1 MGSISNTGPSAADE
15 TFDYIIV
22 GAGLSG
28 INTAYYLQTNGP
40 PNATYAIMEGR
51 SRLGGTWDL
60 FRYPGIRS
68 DSDIYTFGFS
78 WNPWKGDKP
87 LAEGPDICSYLA
99 KSASMHGID
108 RHIRYQHR
116 VVSAD
121 WDSDTS
127 RWVLQ
132 VTTGDEKIKTF
143 SARFVV
149 LGTGYY
155 DYKEP
160 LAAEIPGIQDFKGQ
174 VIHPQFWPEDLDYR
188 NKNIVIVGSGATAI
202 TLLPNIATDAAHV
215 TMLQRSPGYI
225 FSMPSRRGLLSKFFM
240 SVLPRSFTARF
251 LRIQYF
257 ILSTLLY
264 YYCRQ
269 FPKAARR
276 LLVGAAKMQL
286 PPNVPVDP
294 HFKPRYNPWDQR
306 LCVCPDADFY
316 AALRSGKSDV
326 VTDAIDRVTDS
337 EIVLKGGATLR
348 PDIIITATGLRIRFA
363 GSISISVDGVPVDVS
378 TKYSYKACML
388 QDVPNMAYVFG
399 YANASWTLGAEA
411 TSSYLVRLWRAMDAK
426 GVRSVTP
433 QPENLNMKRHV
444 AVNLNSTYLQNAM
457 KVFPRFGTGI
467 WAPRTNY
474 LVDLWKA
481 TMGDVFR
488 GLQVR

>member
-1 MGSISNTGPSAADE
+1 MGSISNSDPSTADE

-22 GAGLSG
+22 GAGISG
-28 INTAYYLQTNGP
+28 INTAYYLQAHGP
-40 PNATYAIMEGR
+40 PNATYAIFEGR
-51 SRLGGTWDL
+51 ARMGGTWDL

-78 WNPWKGDKP
+78 WNPWKGDYP
-87 LAEGPDICSYLA
+87 LAGGGDICSYLA
-99 KSASMHGID
+99 ESASKHGID
-108 RHIRYQHR
+108 RHIRYQHQ
-116 VVSAD
+116 VVSAN
-121 WDSDTS
+121 WDSGAA

-132 VTTGDEKIKTF
+132 VTTGDEKVKTV

-155 DYKEP
+155 DYEQP
-160 LAAEIPGIQDFKGQ
+160 LATEIPGIQNFKGQ
-174 VIHPQFWPEDLDYR
+174 VVHPQFWPEDLEYR
-188 NKNIVIVGSGATAI
+188 DKNVVIIGSGATAV

-225 FSMPSRRGLLSKFFM
+225 FSMPSRRGLFSRFLMFI
-240 SVLPRSFTARF
+240 LPQSITGRL

-257 ILSTLLY
+257 ILGTLLY

-269 FPKAARR
+269 FPQAARR
-276 LLVGAAKMQL
+276 LLMGAAKMQL

-294 HFKPRYNPWDQR
+294 HFKPRYNPWEQR

-316 AALRSGKSDV
+316 AALRSGKAEV
-326 VTDAIDRVTDS
+326 ATDFIDRVTDS
-337 EIVLKGGATLR
+337 EIVLKSGAALR

-363 GSISISVDGVPVDVS
+363 GSISISVDGVPVDLN
-378 TKYSYKACML
+378 TKYSYKTCML

-399 YANASWTLGAEA
+399 YSNASWTLGAEA

-426 GVRSVTP
+426 GVSVVTP
-433 QPENLNMKRHV
+433 HPENLHMKPEV
-444 AVNLNSTYLQNAM
+444 AVDLNSTYLQNSQ
-457 KVFPRFGTGI
+457 KVFPKFGTGI
-467 WAPRTNY
+467 WGPRTNY

-481 TMGDVFR
+481 TVGDVFR